1 MNLIP
6 IALAASKEAEN
17 TPLIPDTLAKIILGV
32 AAFIVTYFLA
42 NFLRN
47 WVHRIIRK
55 KQGDQ
60 HEEVCILYG
69 RIIFTTTFV
78 VGTMIALT
86 VMGAP
91 LEWFT
96 GGIGLG
102 LAFSLR
108 SFLANFFAGIVLL
121 SNSKFNLGDF
131 VILDSDANGKSS
143 ILGTIVDIQSRATSL
158 RGYDGGEITVPNLK
172 MLESA
177 VKCFTKNPIRRH
189 VIEIGVG
196 YGGNIREACELIQK
210 IISADKN
217 VQPEPPVTVLVKE
230 VADSAVILQARFW
243 TESATKWWVIK
254 SDLTRG
260 IFDALKEAGI
270 DIPYSIQTLRVDE
283 FSSDILA
290 KNPPLLKNME
300 NIEKSKHAEIF
311 KQTPN
316 EDPALANS

>member
-6 IALAASKEAEN
+6 IALAASNEVEN
-17 TPLIPDTLAKIILGV
+17 APLIPDALMKIILGV
-32 AAFIVTYFLA
+32 AAFAVTYFLA

-55 KQGDQ
+55 RQGDQ

-78 VGTMIALT
+78 VGTMIGFT

-131 VILDSDANGKSS
+131 VSLDPDVGGKSS
-143 ILGTIVDIQSRATSL
+143 VSGTIIDIQSRATSL
-158 RGYDGGEITVPNLK
+158 RGFDGGEITVPNLK

-177 VKCFTKNPIRRH
+177 VKCFKNPIRRH
-189 VIEIGVG
+189 AIGVGVG
-196 YGGNIREACELIQK
+196 YGTNIKEACELIK
-210 IISADKN
+210 KVVSAN
-217 VQPEPPVTVLVKE
+217 QTVQPEPAPLVIVKE
-230 VADSAVILQARFW
+230 IADSAVILEVRFW
-243 TESATKWWVIK
+243 TESKSAWLIAK
-254 SDLTRG
+254 SDLTRDV
-260 IFDALKEAGI
+260 FNALNEAGI
-270 DIPYSIQTLRVDE
+270 DIPYPVQTLRVDE

-290 KNPPLLKNME
+290 KDPSFLKNLE
-300 NIEKSKHAEIF
+300 NIEKSRHKEIF

-316 EDPALANS
+316 EAPTITNP

>member
-6 IALAASKEAEN
+6 VAFAASQEAEKV
-17 TPLIPDTLAKIILGV
+17 PLIPDALMKIILGV
-32 AAFIVTYFLA
+32 AAFAATYFLA
-42 NFLRN
+42 TFFRN
-47 WVHRIIRK
+47 WVQRIIRNR
-55 KQGDQ
+55 QGDQ

-131 VILDSDANGKSS
+131 VILSPDIS
-143 ILGTIVDIQSRATSL
+143 GTIVDIQSRATSL
-158 RGYDGGEITVPNLK
+158 RGVDGGEVTIPNLK
-172 MLESA
+172 VLESA

-189 VIEIGVG
+189 AIEIGVG
-196 YGGNIREACELIQK
+196 YGSNIREACELLQK
-210 IISADKN
+210 VISANKN
-217 VQPEPPVTVLVKE
+217 AQPEPSPVVLVKE
-230 VADSAVILQARFW
+230 VADSAVILEARFW
-243 TESATKWWVIK
+243 TESATKWWKIK
-254 SDLTRG
+254 SDITRD
-260 IFDALKEAGI
+260 IFNALNEAKI
-270 DIPYSIQTLRVDE
+270 DIPYPVQTLRVDE

-290 KNPPLLKNME
+290 KNPLLLKNLE
-300 NIEKSKHAEIF
+300 NIEKSKHEEVF

-316 EDPALANS
+316 EAPAPANS